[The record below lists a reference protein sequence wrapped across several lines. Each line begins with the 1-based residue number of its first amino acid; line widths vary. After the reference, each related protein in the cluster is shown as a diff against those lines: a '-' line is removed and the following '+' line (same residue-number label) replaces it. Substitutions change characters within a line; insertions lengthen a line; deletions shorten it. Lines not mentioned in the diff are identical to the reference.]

1 MGLIP
6 ACAGQTR
13 SGGALT
19 RRRTAHPRVCG
30 ADRTDVDEGWEATG
44 SSPRVRGR
52 PPGVGAEDDAGGLI
66 PACAGQTAPSFL
78 SAPCRVG
85 SSPRVRGRP
94 RSRQGAGR
102 RLGLI
107 PACAGQTTSSTR
119 SSPRLWAHPRVCGAD
134 QQDEEPIPSGTGLIP
149 ACAGQTRWT
158 RPTCLPSWAHP
169 RVCGADEIHDLTFD
183 RGEGSS
189 PRVRGRLAITAATA
203 HLHGLIPAC
212 AGQTYSE
219 NAPLGVRAAHPRVC
233 GADGDTMRDAEIP
246 DRLIPACA
254 GQTFGVA
261 PGHLYEAGSSPRVRG
276 RLAEEFLCAGLVRL
290 IPACAGQTCRGLF
303 GPSRRRGSSP
313 RVRGKPVTVV
323 ISLTGWGLIPAC
335 AGQTYRA
342 TRTTSPATA
351 HPRVCGADLTGNF
364 TNIGNRGSS
373 PRVRGRRLRRRLVRL
388 Q

>member
-1 MGLIP
+1 M
-6 ACAGQTR
+6 
-13 SGGALT
+13 
-19 RRRTAHPRVCG
+19 CG
-30 ADRTDVDEGWEATG
+30 ADEGEQRTQFEIE
-44 SSPRVRGR
+44 
-52 PPGVGAEDDAGGLI
+52 GLI
-66 PACAGQTAPSFL
+66 PACAGQTATKNS
-78 SAPCRVG
+78 CTQRKTG
-85 SSPRVRGRP
+85 SSPRVRGR
-94 RSRQGAGR
+94 Q
-102 RLGLI
+102 I
-107 PACAGQTTSSTR
+107 
-119 SSPRLWAHPRVCGAD
+119 AD
-134 QQDEEPIPSGTGLIP
+134 IQETG
-149 ACAGQTRWT
+149 
-158 RPTCLPSWAHP
+158 SH
-169 RVCGADEIHDLTFD
+169 
-183 RGEGSS
+183 
-189 PRVRGRLAITAATA
+189 
-203 HLHGLIPAC
+203 
-212 AGQTYSE
+212 
-219 NAPLGVRAAHPRVC
+219 
-233 GADGDTMRDAEIP
+233 
-246 DRLIPACA
+246 RLIPACA